1 MEQSVKY
8 YRNPDEPISLED
20 LKSFLWGA
28 ATRLRGQIDA
38 AGYKEYIFPL
48 LFFKRISDVYDEQFE
63 GYVCEGGIE
72 YANAQAQELVI
83 RIPDGA
89 HWRDVRECTENVG
102 QRLVEAFIAIE
113 QANPGEHADGRVIG
127 GLEGIFGPKDGWTN
141 KAKMPDHII
150 TSLIEDFSRY
160 NLSLKACP
168 ADEMGQAYEYLV
180 GKFADDAGNT
190 AQEFYT
196 NRTVVDLMAE
206 ILQPRPGES
215 IYDPTCGS
223 GGMLVKCLD
232 FLRKKGEPWQGV
244 KVFGQEIN
252 ALTSAIA
259 RMNLYLNG
267 VEDFSIAKGDTLE
280 TPMFFDGSKIRSFDI
295 VLANPPYSI
304 KQWNRDAFMNDKW
317 GRNMWGAPI
326 QARADYAFI
335 QHIISSMDKGT
346 GRSATL
352 LPHGVLNRE
361 EDKEIRKKHV
371 ESDTIDAIIG
381 LGRNLFYNSG
391 LESFIFICSNCKP
404 KNRKGKILFIEAEK
418 CTHKSGKQAYLFPED
433 INRIVEAYRSD
444 EDIPGFSKHV
454 STEDILLNEGNLNIK
469 SYVKSI
475 DSHESLT
482 LEDSLDKYIEH
493 QNILSDTLSELC
505 FVDSEMP
512 KLSSPNLMYKESN
525 NWARVRLS
533 DVAEEYSVRIDN
545 PSLSEYD
552 FYIGSDCIG
561 QYDFRIHKR
570 SDASTI
576 TSAQKLFKEGDYLL
590 VRRSLYGSDF
600 RERAPRADFDGV
612 CSADILTIREKKG
625 VIADGFLIYVL
636 YQKSLWDFI
645 VSNSNGGLT
654 RRIKWKQLADYE
666 FDLPPIEEQR
676 ILADKLW
683 AAYRLKESYKKL
695 LTATQE
701 MVKSQFIEMFGNQN
715 TNDKGWTE
723 SLVKDEFK
731 LSMGKTPARN
741 NPECWDNGTHKWVSI
756 SDMSSYTRY
765 TGDTSEYITD
775 YAIADSGIKA
785 VPKGTIIMS
794 FKLSIGRTAIT
805 SEDLYT
811 NEAIMAFAG
820 FDEKKFNIDFLH
832 FLIAN
837 KNWLLGAKQA
847 VKGQTLNKES
857 IGNAKIIIPPIEA
870 QEEFA
875 SIYNQADKSEFVG
888 FKSQFIEM
896 FGNPLSS
903 IQKNELKKLGD
914 CCQINPRRPSVSI
927 SDSDLVS
934 FVPMPAVNEDGYIDG
949 ATNEEY
955 GKVKKGFTYFENND
969 VLFAKIT
976 PCMENGKG
984 AIAEALTNGIGM
996 GSTEFHVLRPIEGIS
1011 NPYWLLTLTR
1021 MPIFRECAAKN
1032 MSGTGGQRRVGAAF
1046 LENFM
1051 IGLPSISEQETF
1063 ETIYRQ
1069 ADKSEYY
1076 N

>member
-1 MEQSVKY
+1 MEQPVKY

-206 ILQPRPGES
+206 ILQPRPDES

-335 QHIISSMDKGT
+335 QHIISSMDKET

-454 STEDILLNEGNLNIK
+454 STEDVLLNEGNLNIK

-475 DSHESLT
+475 DSQESLT
-482 LEDSLDKYIEH
+482 LEDSLDKYIES

-525 NWARVRLS
+525 HWARVRLS

-701 MVKSQFIEMFGNQN
+701 MVKSQFIEMFYNGKYTVDKLREHIDVIRGVSYKPSDVYETHNEN
-715 TNDKGWTE
+715 TSIVLRSNNIEGGQINFDDLVYVSTE
-723 SLVKDEFK
+723 RVSELQLLRVGDIVMCGSNGSKKLVGKAAMLQETPTIRTSFGAFCLGIRCKLTLVPEYLATYFQTSLYRDEIEQLGSGSNILNIKPDHIYDLEVPIPLCDEQMAF
-731 LSMGKTPARN
+731 
-741 NPECWDNGTHKWVSI
+741 VSI
-756 SDMSSYTRY
+756 VR
-765 TGDTSEYITD
+765 
-775 YAIADSGIKA
+775 
-785 VPKGTIIMS
+785 
-794 FKLSIGRTAIT
+794 
-805 SEDLYT
+805 
-811 NEAIMAFAG
+811 
-820 FDEKKFNIDFLH
+820 
-832 FLIAN
+832 
-837 KNWLLGAKQA
+837 
-847 VKGQTLNKES
+847 
-857 IGNAKIIIPPIEA
+857 
-870 QEEFA
+870 
-875 SIYNQADKSEFVG
+875 QADKSEFELR
-888 FKSQFIEM
+888 KSIEAIDQVIKS
-896 FGNPLSS
+896 L
-903 IQKNELKKLGD
+903 
-914 CCQINPRRPSVSI
+914 INDI
-927 SDSDLVS
+927 
-934 FVPMPAVNEDGYIDG
+934 
-949 ATNEEY
+949 
-955 GKVKKGFTYFENND
+955 K
-969 VLFAKIT
+969 
-976 PCMENGKG
+976 
-984 AIAEALTNGIGM
+984 
-996 GSTEFHVLRPIEGIS
+996 
-1011 NPYWLLTLTR
+1011 
-1021 MPIFRECAAKN
+1021 
-1032 MSGTGGQRRVGAAF
+1032 
-1046 LENFM
+1046 
-1051 IGLPSISEQETF
+1051 
-1063 ETIYRQ
+1063 
-1069 ADKSEYY
+1069 
-1076 N
+1076 

>member
-280 TPMFFDGSKIRSFDI
+280 IPMFFDGSKIRSFDI

-701 MVKSQFIEMFGNQN
+701 MVKSQFIEMFGDQN
-715 TNDKGWTE
+715 TNDKGWSE

-741 NPECWDNGTHKWVSI
+741 NPECWDNGNHKWVSI
-756 SDMSSYTRY
+756 SDMSSYARY

-775 YAIADSGIKA
+775 YAIADSGIKP

-805 SEDLYT
+805 SEDIYT
-811 NEAIMAFAG
+811 NEAIMAFAD

-857 IGNAKIIIPPIEA
+857 IGNAKIIIPPIEM
-870 QEEFA
+870 QEQFA
-875 SIYNQADKSEFVG
+875 SIYNQADKSEFELR
-888 FKSQFIEM
+888 KSIEAIDQVIKS
-896 FGNPLSS
+896 L
-903 IQKNELKKLGD
+903 
-914 CCQINPRRPSVSI
+914 IN
-927 SDSDLVS
+927 
-934 FVPMPAVNEDGYIDG
+934 N
-949 ATNEEY
+949 
-955 GKVKKGFTYFENND
+955 
-969 VLFAKIT
+969 
-976 PCMENGKG
+976 
-984 AIAEALTNGIGM
+984 
-996 GSTEFHVLRPIEGIS
+996 
-1011 NPYWLLTLTR
+1011 
-1021 MPIFRECAAKN
+1021 
-1032 MSGTGGQRRVGAAF
+1032 
-1046 LENFM
+1046 
-1051 IGLPSISEQETF
+1051 
-1063 ETIYRQ
+1063 
-1069 ADKSEYY
+1069 
-1076 N
+1076 

>member
-1 MEQSVKY
+1 MEQPVKY

-206 ILQPRPGES
+206 ILQPRPDES

-335 QHIISSMDKGT
+335 QHIISSMDKET

-454 STEDILLNEGNLNIK
+454 STEDVLLNEGNLNIK

-475 DSHESLT
+475 DSQESLT
-482 LEDSLDKYIEH
+482 LEDSLDKYIES

-525 NWARVRLS
+525 HWARVRLS
-533 DVAEEYSVRIDN
+533 DVVEEYSVRIDN

-683 AAYRLKESYKKL
+683 AAYRLKEAYKKL

-701 MVKSQFIEMFGNQN
+701 MVKSQFIEMYK
-715 TNDKGWTE
+715 DL
-723 SLVKDEFK
+723 LVNGKIEDLVDRKIASVKKSYHDSDE
-731 LSMGKTPARN
+731 
-741 NPECWDNGTHKWVSI
+741 I
-756 SDMSSYTRY
+756 
-765 TGDTSEYITD
+765 EYIDISSIDNISNTIVETTKYEVSNAPSRAQQCVKKGD
-775 YAIADSGIKA
+775 ILVSTVRPINRNIAVVTRGLQNLVASTGFC
-785 VPKGTIIMS
+785 VLRPKEEYREYL
-794 FKLSIGRTAIT
+794 LSIVKSDAYTEHMCDKASGG
-805 SEDLYT
+805 LYP
-811 NEAIMAFAG
+811 
-820 FDEKKFNIDFLH
+820 
-832 FLIAN
+832 
-837 KNWLLGAKQA
+837 A
-847 VKGQTLNKES
+847 VNNGDVFSYGIHIPNKEL
-857 IGNAKIIIPPIEA
+857 A
-870 QEEFA
+870 QKV
-875 SIYNQADKSEFVG
+875 STIHHQADKSEFELR
-888 FKSQFIEM
+888 KSIEAIDQVIKS
-896 FGNPLSS
+896 L
-903 IQKNELKKLGD
+903 
-914 CCQINPRRPSVSI
+914 INDI
-927 SDSDLVS
+927 
-934 FVPMPAVNEDGYIDG
+934 
-949 ATNEEY
+949 
-955 GKVKKGFTYFENND
+955 K
-969 VLFAKIT
+969 
-976 PCMENGKG
+976 
-984 AIAEALTNGIGM
+984 
-996 GSTEFHVLRPIEGIS
+996 
-1011 NPYWLLTLTR
+1011 
-1021 MPIFRECAAKN
+1021 
-1032 MSGTGGQRRVGAAF
+1032 
-1046 LENFM
+1046 
-1051 IGLPSISEQETF
+1051 
-1063 ETIYRQ
+1063 
-1069 ADKSEYY
+1069 
-1076 N
+1076 